1 MTIPAPNDAV
11 ARALVPYP
19 RATPALIA
27 RRQLLRRCDQKF
39 LLDPDAVPELL
50 DRLTGDYAVVA
61 VGADQLARYA
71 NLYFDTPD
79 LRCFHDHRR
88 GRRLRHKIRI
98 RSYADRQLAFLE
110 VKSRRNE
117 LVTDKARV
125 EIGYGTQALDPALRE
140 RLARLCPFAHTVVPS
155 VAIDYR
161 RVMLIG
167 IATRERVTID
177 LGITVDDDPGRAIG
191 AIAIVEVK
199 QPSRC
204 LTTPIMDSLRRTG
217 VHPVSISKYMVSLAG
232 RAALRANRLRPSLRL
247 LERAVRA

>member
-1 MTIPAPNDAV
+1 MTLSATYDAV
-11 ARALVPYP
+11 ARALAPYD
-19 RATPALIA
+19 RATPTLLE

-39 LLDPDAVPELL
+39 LLAPHAVPTLIAQIA
-50 DRLTGDYAVVA
+50 GDYAVVA

-71 NLYFDTPD
+71 NLYFDTAE

-98 RSYADRQLAFLE
+98 RSYVDRRLAFLE

-117 LVTDKARV
+117 LVTEKSRLQIA
-125 EIGYGTQALDPALRE
+125 YGTRTLDPAMRDF
-140 RLARLCPFAHTVVPS
+140 LAPLCPFAPAEAPV

-177 LGITVDDDPGRAIG
+177 LGITIDDDAARAIG
-191 AIAIVEVK
+191 AVAIVEVK

-204 LTTPIMDSLRRTG
+204 MTTPVLGALRGAGAHPAG
-217 VHPVSISKYMVSLAG
+217 VSKYMAALAE
-232 RAALRANRLRPSLRL
+232 RAALRGNRLRPGLRL
-247 LERAVRA
+247 IERMVRA